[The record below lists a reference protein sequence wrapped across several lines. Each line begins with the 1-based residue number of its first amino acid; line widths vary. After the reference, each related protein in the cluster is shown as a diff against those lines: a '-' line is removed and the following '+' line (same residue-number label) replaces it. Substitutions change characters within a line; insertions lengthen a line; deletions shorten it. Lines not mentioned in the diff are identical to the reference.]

1 MKRLL
6 TPLALSFALALPA
19 LALDLSQTTTAPK
32 PTAPAAPA
40 APAAAAPANPLQKR
54 LEEALNRVDKGDEAG
69 AIKLLEGMRQDPAVT
84 PPVLSLLGALYLR
97 TNRTKEAME
106 VLKPLADDPNADPA
120 VLFNAGRAALALGQA
135 REGVGYFERSVALAP
150 GSPAARTLG
159 LILAREGAPEHA
171 YEVLRPWAVAT
182 PGDTEARLAAALL
195 AVNLQRLPEADE
207 LLKGLPADNPRVRLL
222 KGDLAL
228 RKGDP
233 KGCIAILRPLVDSPP
248 PGFDTHGG
256 MQLDARRILGEA
268 YLRVGQSAEAV
279 KLLAAVAGKGT
290 DGQTA
295 LLLAEA
301 QYQGGDIPAAL
312 ATLSPFAAKIVK
324 AEHPRDPEFVVEM
337 ALTYGRILT
346 AAGRQAEAADAL
358 SVATRL
364 DPEGAAAWQAY
375 GQALVAAGK
384 KDEGAKALARFR
396 DLSAA
401 QTKARLEAQRAG
413 LSPANAPAQAAADP
427 ALAALQ
433 SGQLDK
439 ALSITREQMKSTPKD
454 LKPRA
459 LEVRILLLQK
469 RYDDALKAAQA
480 MVDLAPGVPDT
491 IYARGVCRLALEN
504 VKDAEADFRQ
514 ALKLQPQYI
523 PAMNDLAVLLMIHGQ
538 KAEAKSLLERV
549 IKMHPEDEIAN
560 ENLRKLNA
568 EGKAGG

>member
-256 MQLDARRILGEA
+256 M
-268 YLRVGQSAEAV
+268 
-279 KLLAAVAGKGT
+279 
-290 DGQTA
+290 
-295 LLLAEA
+295 LLAEA

-312 ATLSPFAAKIVK
+312 ATLSPFAAKILK

>member
-1 MKRLL
+1 MNRLL
-6 TPLALSFALALPA
+6 APFALGLALTVPA
-19 LALDLSQTTTAPK
+19 LAQTAARK
-32 PTAPAAPA
+32 PPSPGSAGSPPAAG
-40 APAAAAPANPLQKR
+40 APAAPANPLQKR
-54 LEEALNRVDKGDEAG
+54 LEEALDRVDKGDEAG
-69 AIKLLEGMRQDPAVT
+69 AIQLLEGMRRDPAVT
-84 PPVLSLLGALYLR
+84 PPVLSLLGGLYLR
-97 TNRTKEAME
+97 TNRPKEAMAI
-106 VLKPLADDPNADPA
+106 LKPLADDPNADPA
-120 VLFNAGRAALALGQA
+120 VLFNTGRAALALGQT

-159 LILAREGAPEHA
+159 LILAREGEPEHA
-171 YEVLRPWAVAT
+171 YEVLRPWALNT
-182 PGDTEARLAAALL
+182 PNDTEARLAAALL
-195 AVNLQRLPEADE
+195 AINLQRLPEADE
-207 LLKGLPADNPRVRLL
+207 LLKGLPEGNPRVRLL

-233 KGCIAILRPLVDSPP
+233 KGCIATLRPLVDSPP

-279 KLLAAVAGKGT
+279 KLLSKVADKGT
-290 DGQTA
+290 DSQTA

-312 ATLSPFAAKIVK
+312 ATLSPFAGKILK
-324 AEHPRDPEFVVEM
+324 AEHPRDPDFVVEM

-346 AAGRQAEAADAL
+346 AAGRHQEAANAL

-401 QTKARLEAQRAG
+401 KAKARLAAQRAG
-413 LSPANAPAQAAADP
+413 LSPANAPAKPSSDP
-427 ALAALQ
+427 VLAALQ
-433 SGQLDK
+433 EGQLDK
-439 ALSITREQMKSTPKD
+439 ALSLTREQVKSSPKD

-459 LEVRILLLQK
+459 MEVRVLLLLK
-469 RYDDALKAAQA
+469 RYDEALKAAQA

-491 IYARGVCRLALEN
+491 LYARGVCRLALEN
-504 VKDAEADFRQ
+504 PKDAEADFRQ
-514 ALKLQPQYI
+514 ALKLQPQYV

-549 IKMHPEDEIAN
+549 IKMRPDDEIAN
-560 ENLRKLNA
+560 ENLRKLKA
-568 EGKAGG
+568 EGKSGG